1 MEVFLQFLISVLNLG
16 SIYALLALGLVVVF
30 GLLGFLNFAHGD
42 LMTLFGYA
50 IFFMLAWGMPFVVA
64 APLAIGF
71 AGICALAMERIA
83 FRPLRGRNPMTL
95 LITSFAISGALHVLF
110 QVLISP
116 RSKPIPIPELLSGY
130 ITIGEV
136 FISRAQIFTVIIAVS
151 SLILLNLFLARSRLG
166 VALRASADDFDM
178 ARVMGIRSDRV
189 IAMAFLLSGILAGVA
204 ALLWISQRGAVFPAM
219 GLTPMIKALIA
230 AIIGG
235 LSNPKGALYGGF
247 LLGGLEATLLNV
259 LPDEYVVFRDAAVLL
274 LLVVFLVFRPNGII
288 ASNPEPMR

>member
-1 MEVFLQFLISVLNLG
+1 MEAFLQFIVSVLNLG

-50 IFFMLAWGMPFVVA
+50 LFFMLGWGMPFLPA
-64 APLAIGF
+64 AALAIVF
-71 AGICALAMERIA
+71 AGLSALVMERVA
-83 FRPLRGRNPMTL
+83 FRPLRGRSPMTL

-130 ITIGEV
+130 LTFGDIY
-136 FISRAQIFTVIIAVS
+136 ISRAQIFTVVIAVS
-151 SLILLNLFLARSRLG
+151 SLVLLNLFLSRSRLG
-166 VALRASADDFDM
+166 IALRASADDFDV
-178 ARVMGIRSDRV
+178 ARAMGIRSNRV
-189 IAMAFLLSGILAGVA
+189 IALAFFLSGILAGVA
-204 ALLWISQRGAVFPAM
+204 ALLWISQRGAVFPAL

-235 LSNPKGALYGGF
+235 LSNPRGALYGGF
-247 LLGGLEATLLNV
+247 LLGTLEAVLLNI
-259 LPDEYVVFRDAAVLL
+259 LPDDYVVFRDAVVLL

>member
-1 MEVFLQFLISVLNLG
+1 MEAFLQFLVSVLNLG

-50 IFFMLAWGMPFVVA
+50 LFFMLGWDMPFVLA
-64 APLAIGF
+64 AVLAIVF
-71 AGICALAMERIA
+71 AGLCAIAMERIA
-83 FRPLRGRNPMTL
+83 FRPLRGRSPMTL

-116 RSKPIPIPELLSGY
+116 RSKPIQIPELLSGY
-130 ITIGEV
+130 ITFGEV
-136 FISRAQIFTVIIAVS
+136 YISRAQIFTVVIAVV
-151 SLILLNLFLARSRLG
+151 SLLLLNLFLSRSRLG
-166 VALRASADDFDM
+166 IALRASADDFDI
-178 ARVMGIRSDRV
+178 ARTMGIQSNRV
-189 IAMAFLLSGILAGVA
+189 IALAFFLSGILAGVA
-204 ALLWISQRGAVFPAM
+204 ALLWISQRGAVFPAL

-247 LLGGLEATLLNV
+247 LLGALEATLLNV
-259 LPDEYVVFRDAAVLL
+259 LPNEYVVFRDAAVLL